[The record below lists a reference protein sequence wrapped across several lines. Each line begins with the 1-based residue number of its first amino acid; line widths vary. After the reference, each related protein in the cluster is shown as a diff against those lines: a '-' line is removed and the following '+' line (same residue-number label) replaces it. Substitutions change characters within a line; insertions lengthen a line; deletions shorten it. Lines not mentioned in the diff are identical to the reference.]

1 MFTATAGT
9 FSGHTFLV
17 IDANGPAGYQACAD
31 FLIDFVSPT
40 TAIDQLGMFI

>member
-9 FSGHTFLV
+9 LSGHTFLV
-17 IDANGPAGYQACAD
+17 IDANSPAGCQAGAD
-31 FLIDFVSPT
+31 FPIDFVSPT